1 VDRLVFIVAFVAKML
16 PEKDT
21 LGYGVWFL
29 YDLKKSD
36 GATLKERLYIINF
49 DKNHDINGDWN

>member
-29 YDLKKSD
+29 Y
-36 GATLKERLYIINF
+36 
-49 DKNHDINGDWN
+49 